1 MRNSFQSSVVSRQ
14 LQEDSVAA
22 TKTSLTENR
31 KLTNDNSKKGTS
43 MQVNLRHKGSITILD
58 IEGRIIGADALAL
71 KTIIDQ
77 QIQATDS
84 EAEQGGKLNLIL
96 NMERVQMM
104 DSSGLGVLVAS
115 YTTIQR
121 SGGNVVLLNLG
132 GNVRSLIV
140 MAKLMT
146 IFDCYDTEA
155 EAIAGIVRT

>member
-1 MRNSFQSSVVSRQ
+1 
-14 LQEDSVAA
+14 
-22 TKTSLTENR
+22 
-31 KLTNDNSKKGTS
+31 

-58 IEGRIIGADALAL
+58 IEGKVIGVDALAL
-71 KTIIDQ
+71 KDIIDQ
-77 QIQATDS
+77 QIQTADS
-84 EAEQGGKLNLIL
+84 EGEQGEKLNLIL

-121 SGGNVVLLNLG
+121 NEGHVVLLNLG

-155 EAIAGIVRT
+155 EAIAGIMRS

>member
-1 MRNSFQSSVVSRQ
+1 
-14 LQEDSVAA
+14 
-22 TKTSLTENR
+22 
-31 KLTNDNSKKGTS
+31 

-58 IEGRIIGADALAL
+58 IEGKVLGADSLAL
-71 KTIIDQ
+71 KDIINQ
-77 QIQATDS
+77 QIQITES
-84 EAEQGGKLNLIL
+84 EAEREEKLNLIL

-115 YTTIQR
+115 HTTIR
-121 SGGNVVLLNLG
+121 RDGGNIVLLNLG

-155 EAIAGIVRT
+155 EAIAGIIQT

>member
-1 MRNSFQSSVVSRQ
+1 
-14 LQEDSVAA
+14 
-22 TKTSLTENR
+22 
-31 KLTNDNSKKGTS
+31 

-58 IEGRIIGADALAL
+58 IEGKVIGVDALAL
-71 KTIIDQ
+71 KDIINE
-77 QIQATDS
+77 QIQMVES
-84 EAEQGGKLNLIL
+84 QGELGEKINIIL

-115 YTTIQR
+115 HTTIQR
-121 SGGNVVLLNLG
+121 KEGNIVLLNLG

-155 EAIAGIVRT
+155 EAIAGIIFSNSSQDVK

>member
-1 MRNSFQSSVVSRQ
+1 
-14 LQEDSVAA
+14 
-22 TKTSLTENR
+22 
-31 KLTNDNSKKGTS
+31 

-58 IEGRIIGADALAL
+58 IEGKVLGADSLAL
-71 KTIIDQ
+71 KDIINQ
-77 QIQATDS
+77 QIQITKG
-84 EAEQGGKLNLIL
+84 EAEREEKLNLIL

-115 YTTIQR
+115 HTTIR
-121 SGGNVVLLNLG
+121 RDGGNIVLLNLG

-155 EAIAGIVRT
+155 EAIAGIIRT